1 MPVLQAEQLK
11 KIGTEI
17 FVAAGAS
24 VKEAKMVSEFLVKS
38 NLAGHDSHGVIR
50 IIQYVKEIEDG
61 LIKPGA
67 KIEVVRETESTALL
81 NGNWG
86 FGQVVAKE
94 AMEMAIEKARDKA
107 ASVVCAF
114 NCNHVGRLAD
124 YTEMALTNDMIG
136 IAMVNSVKG
145 VAPYGG
151 ADRMLS
157 TGPISYAFPTGTEIP
172 FVLDIATSVAA
183 EGKLRVTLSKGGKLQ
198 EGWIIDKEGYSS
210 VNPEDF
216 YNGGALLPLGGDTA
230 GHKGFGLGLVVD
242 VLSGI
247 LSRAGCAYQGE
258 KKGNGVFFEVMDIQS
273 FVPLEEFKA
282 QMSSLIRAIKSS
294 RVRPGFKEIMFPGEP
309 EVKTERVRLREGIYV
324 PEKTWEEI
332 GKIAKKLGVNIS
344 DPIRETNNFHKEQL

>member
-1 MPVLQAEQLK
+1 MPVLTAEQLK

-17 FVAAGAS
+17 FVAVGAS
-24 VKEAKMVSEFLVKS
+24 VEEAKLVSEFLVRS

-67 KIEVVRETESTALL
+67 KVEVVRETGSTALL

-107 ASVVCAF
+107 VSVVCAF

-151 ADRMLS
+151 AERMLS
-157 TGPISYAFPTGTEIP
+157 TAPLSYAFPTGEEIP

-183 EGKLRVTLSKGGKLQ
+183 EGKLRVTLAKGGKLH
-198 EGWIIDKEGYSS
+198 EGWIIDKEGYPS

-247 LSRAGCAYQGE
+247 LSRAGCAYQAE
-258 KKGNGVFFEVMDIQS
+258 KKGNGVFFSVINIQS
-273 FVPLEEFKA
+273 FLPIEEFKA
-282 QMSSLIRAIKSS
+282 QMDNLIRAVKSS

-309 EVKTERVRLREGIYV
+309 EAKTEQVRLREGIYV
-324 PEKTWEEI
+324 PEKTWEAI
-332 GKIAKKLGVNIS
+332 MNIAKKLGVNV
-344 DPIRETNNFHKEQL
+344 T